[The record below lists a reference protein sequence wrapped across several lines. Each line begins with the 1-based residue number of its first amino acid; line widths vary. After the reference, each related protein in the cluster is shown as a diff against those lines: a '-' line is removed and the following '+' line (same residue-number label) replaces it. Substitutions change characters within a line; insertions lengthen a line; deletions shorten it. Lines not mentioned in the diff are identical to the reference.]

1 MEDKGEAGE
10 MLDKEDMTDMF
21 SRAMLEKMQ
30 PEGRNSGIKFRDGVK
45 CLSLQRFQGASTGVM
60 SAPS

>member
-1 MEDKGEAGE
+1 MSVGGSDLMEDKDASGE

-30 PEGRNSGIKFRDGVK
+30 PEGR
-45 CLSLQRFQGASTGVM
+45 LSVGFTTEKEYNM
-60 SAPS
+60 